1 MFTFVSWLRSLSDAP
16 AGPVPAARKPT
27 VAAARKGR
35 ARPSRVPIRAL
46 GPRCR
51 DRIRRHLLALEAGDR
66 YMRFGYAASDEQI
79 ERYVAQLD
87 FDRDEIFGIYN
98 RRLELIAVAH
108 LAYAPAMPSSAG
120 ARGAEFGVSVLKLAR
135 GRGYGAK
142 LFARAVIQARNA
154 GVQQLMIQ
162 TLSENT
168 AMLRIARRAGATVQ
182 REGSESEAYLQ
193 LPPPGIGSRITQL
206 LQAQAAEV
214 DYRIKQRTRQIQR
227 LLRGPQAA

>member
-27 VAAARKGR
+27 VAAVHKGR

-51 DRIRRHLLALEAGDR
+51 DRIRRHLLALDAGDR
-66 YMRFGYAASDEQI
+66 YMRFGYAASDEQV
-79 ERYVAQLD
+79 ERYVAQID
-87 FDRDEIFGIYN
+87 FDRDEVFGIYN

-108 LAYAPAMPSSAG
+108 LAYAPATTASAG
-120 ARGAEFGVSVLKLAR
+120 RSAEFGVSVLKFAR
-135 GRGYGAK
+135 GRGYGAQ
-142 LFARAVIQARNA
+142 LFARAVMQARNA

-193 LPPPGIGSRITQL
+193 LPPPGIGSRVTQL

-214 DYRIKQRTRQIQR
+214 DYRIKQRSRQIQR